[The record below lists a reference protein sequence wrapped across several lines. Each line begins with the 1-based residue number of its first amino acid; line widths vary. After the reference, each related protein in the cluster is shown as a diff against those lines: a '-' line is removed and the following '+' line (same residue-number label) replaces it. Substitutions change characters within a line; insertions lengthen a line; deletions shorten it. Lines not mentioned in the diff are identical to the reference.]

1 MPSPNTPHPATNAT
15 HEPHKT
21 NRNARTEQ
29 ESLAEQ
35 VESIRSEV
43 QALTATLGK
52 VAAKQ
57 WTDVQSTAQDT
68 VRRNPIA
75 AVAIAAGLGFLYGA
89 IRR

>member
-1 MPSPNTPHPATNAT
+1 LS
-15 HEPHKT
+15 
-21 NRNARTEQ
+21 
-29 ESLAEQ
+29 EQ

-57 WTDVQSTAQDT
+57 WTEAQSSAEET